1 MGGHARAKALGKE
14 GMREIA
20 RRGGAA
26 TAAKGKEHLAELG
39 RRGQRARAANIRRAA
54 LMEVEAQAAHMSSA
68 ELLRWLRSEIAKTEK
83 PTGQR

>member
-39 RRGQRARAANIRRAA
+39 RRGQLARAANMRRAV
-54 LMEVEAQAAHMSSA
+54 LKEVEAQAQNSGDL
-68 ELLRWLRSEIAKTEK
+68 ELLLWIRSEISKLAT
-83 PTGQR
+83 